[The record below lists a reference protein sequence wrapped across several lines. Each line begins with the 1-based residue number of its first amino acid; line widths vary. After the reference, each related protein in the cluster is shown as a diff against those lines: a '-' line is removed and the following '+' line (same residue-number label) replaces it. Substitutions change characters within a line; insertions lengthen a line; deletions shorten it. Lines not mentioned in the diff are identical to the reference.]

1 MLGKLFKYE
10 WKAVSWMN
18 LLLVAISAGVTLLGV
33 VYFQTPLWKE
43 MIHGSMGS
51 GALSSMMANSL
62 GILLSI
68 GGALTYILVLVGVR
82 FGQMIFLG
90 VRYYRSMFSDEGYLT
105 HTLPVKPSSLL
116 ISKTVTAGCW
126 MLIVNFLL
134 LVFTVILVLAAI
146 LGVAPVSF
154 GEAWDIFRQAM
165 ASILEEPSS
174 RATLLL
180 WLAIGLLEPFL
191 NMGIL
196 FGSLTLG
203 HYSRKNKGLMGIL
216 AYCGVSL
223 AVSMLTVIC
232 NMILLSVLQVR
243 GTVGQWFLVNGKSL
257 SSLIVDIAVAAGLMI
272 WAHAIVK
279 NRLNLE

>member
-33 VYFQTPLWKE
+33 VYFQTPLWRE
-43 MIHGSMGS
+43 MIYGSMGS
-51 GALSSMMANSL
+51 GAMSSLMANSL

-90 VRYYRSMFSDEGYLT
+90 VRYYRSMFSGEGYLT
-105 HTLPVKPSSLL
+105 HTLPVRPSRLL
-116 ISKTVTAGCW
+116 ISKTITAGCW

-134 LVFTVILVLAAI
+134 LVFTLILVLAAI

-154 GEAWDIFRQAM
+154 GEAWDIFWQAM
-165 ASILEEPSS
+165 SSILEEPSS

-232 NMILLSVLQVR
+232 NMVLLSVLQIQ

-257 SSLIVDIAVAAGLMI
+257 STLIIDIAAAAGLMI